1 MPWDEEDD
9 DGADMP
15 RWYQNYRRVA
25 CTADWSMWEP
35 PEDSIFPTH
44 VVYPVEH
51 GIKCKGH
58 RAYLSPT
65 AAAAIR
71 DDKLTAW
78 VPSWV
83 LYPKSHENLVQ
94 VDEKYL

>member
-15 RWYQNYRRVA
+15 RWYQNYRRVD
-25 CTADWSMWEP
+25 CSDSRRWEP
-35 PEDSIFPTH
+35 PEDSLFPTH

-51 GIKCKGH
+51 GVKCKGH
-58 RAYLSPT
+58 RSYMSPT

-83 LYPKSHENLVQ
+83 LYPKSDTSLVK